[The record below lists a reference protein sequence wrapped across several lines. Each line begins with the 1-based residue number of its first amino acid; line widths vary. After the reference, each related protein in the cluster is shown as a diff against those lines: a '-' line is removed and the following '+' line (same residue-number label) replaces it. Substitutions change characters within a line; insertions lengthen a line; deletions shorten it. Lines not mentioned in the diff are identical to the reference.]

1 MNFTI
6 LVWLYCLRILASCKN
21 FNFSSWERS
30 SWHVLTVIPI
40 LCFNVPLNVSSKF
53 PLPSNYDSFM
63 IEMEKAVAPHSSPL
77 VWKIHGWRSLVG
89 CSPWGRWGSGT
100 PEWLHFHFWPLV
112 WEDPACHE
120 AAKPVQHSFSLPA
133 ATAETRARLEPGFR
147 NRSSQCMEN
156 PAQLERA
163 CTAATTQAT
172 KTSYT
177 HRLTWLFQ
185 PEFWLSI
192 TYRDHN
198 FLGESQWVAE
208 CILQFCIMSN
218 VRYIWKLFLEGFI

>member
-1 MNFTI
+1 MT
-6 LVWLYCLRILASCKN
+6 RP
-21 FNFSSWERS
+21 
-30 SWHVLTVIPI
+30 VLTLIANQQVGNESHVQLLTFFKKQRII
-40 LCFNVPLNVSSKF
+40 VWWF
-53 PLPSNYDSFM
+53 PSFLPSFFIDPKLEETKFLDR
-63 IEMEKAVAPHSSPL
+63 VL
-77 VWKIHGWRSLVG
+77 
-89 CSPWGRWGSGT
+89 GREAESGT
-100 PEWLHFHFWPLV
+100 TERLQFHFWPLV
-112 WEDPACHE
+112 WEDPTCHE

-133 ATAETRARLEPGFR
+133 ATAETRARLEPGFH
-147 NRSSQCMEN
+147 NRSSQCTEN

-177 HRLTWLFQ
+177 HRLTRLFQ

>member
-1 MNFTI
+1 MCHQNFPYPVIMTA
-6 LVWLYCLRILASCKN
+6 LWL
-21 FNFSSWERS
+21 
-30 SWHVLTVIPI
+30 
-40 LCFNVPLNVSSKF
+40 
-53 PLPSNYDSFM
+53 
-63 IEMEKAVAPHSSPL
+63 
-77 VWKIHGWRSLVG
+77 GWRRQWQPTPVLLPGKSHGRRSLGG

-100 PEWLHFHFWPLV
+100 TERLQFHFWPLV
-112 WEDPACHE
+112 WEDPTCHE

-133 ATAETRARLEPGFR
+133 ATAETRARLEPGFH
-147 NRSSQCMEN
+147 NRSSQCTEN

-172 KTSYT
+172 KTSDTY
-177 HRLTWLFQ
+177 RLTRLFQ
-185 PEFWLSI
+185 PEFGLSI
-192 TYRDHN
+192 TYRDNN